1 MMMPHACEIQ
11 REPIL
16 QKTMRATRA
25 YGAGTGVARKRGS
38 ARPARARNDAPMS
51 GGEAIVHSLIEN
63 GVDTVFGLPGA
74 QMYPLF
80 DALYQASDRIT
91 TFGARH
97 EQGTAY
103 MAFGYARSTG
113 RPGVFSVVPGPGI
126 LNASAAISTAWGCC
140 APVLCV
146 TGQLPSEFIGRGRGH
161 LHELPDQ
168 LGTLRTLCKWAAR
181 IERPA
186 DVPRVMNEAFRQM
199 LSGRP
204 GPVAVEMAW
213 DVMGNRERV
222 FFDGPATIDPAPDPD
237 PEAVLRAARILLA
250 AKRPMIMLGSGAQHA
265 AREVRALAEALDAPV
280 SAMRG
285 GRGII
290 SEADP
295 LGVSAYAARL
305 LWDNTDALVA
315 IGTRAEMAYMRWT
328 GMTRLIDRP
337 QAPPYLIRIDI
348 DPAEM
353 LRLKPHVGVVADS
366 AAGARALLEAL
377 VSLKRPRRDN
387 RKAILAAKGKA
398 TKALRKVQPQVDYLD
413 AIREALPRDGFFV
426 TELCQAGFTSYTSFP
441 VYAPR
446 TYVSEGFQG
455 TLGAGFQTALGVKVA
470 HPNKAVVS
478 ITGDGGFMF
487 GVQEL
492 ATAAQ
497 YGIGLVTVLFNNESF
512 GNVRRDQET
521 RYQGRVI
528 GADLVNPDFM
538 KLAESFGVK
547 GHRVHSPAELKPV
560 LARAIAAG
568 EPCLIEAVVA
578 RGSEVS
584 PWEFLVS
591 GRAGEVTKPPAR
603 RA

>member
-1 MMMPHACEIQ
+1 MS
-11 REPIL
+11 
-16 QKTMRATRA
+16 
-25 YGAGTGVARKRGS
+25 ARKAENGS
-38 ARPARARNDAPMS
+38 RKGDASHMDHDRAPARNDAPIS
-51 GGEAIVHSLIEN
+51 GGEAIVRSLLEN

-74 QMYPLF
+74 QMYPFF
-80 DALYQASDRIT
+80 DGLYQASDRIAT
-91 TFGARH
+91 YGARH
-97 EQGTAY
+97 EQGSAY

-113 RPGVFSVVPGPGI
+113 RPGVFSVVPGPGV
-126 LNASAAISTAWGCC
+126 LNASAAISTAWACC
-140 APVLCV
+140 APVLCI
-146 TGQLPSEFIGRGRGH
+146 TGQLPAEFIGRGRGH
-161 LHELPDQ
+161 LHEIPDQ
-168 LGTLRTLCKWAAR
+168 MGTLRTLCKWAAR

-186 DVPRVMNEAFRQM
+186 DVPRIMNEAFRHM

-213 DVMGNRERV
+213 DVMTSREQVSFEGRAV
-222 FFDGPATIDPAPDPD
+222 LDAAPAPDPA
-237 PEAVLRAARILLA
+237 AVARAAGLLLA
-250 AKRPMIMLGSGAQHA
+250 AKRPMIMVGSGAQHA
-265 AREVRALAEALDAPV
+265 AKEVRALAEALDAPV

-285 GRGII
+285 GRGIV
-290 SEADP
+290 SEAEP

-305 LWDNTDALVA
+305 LWEETDALVA

-353 LRLKPHVGVVADS
+353 LRLKPHAGIVADS
-366 AAGARALLEAL
+366 AAGARALLDAL
-377 VSLKRPRRDN
+377 VELERPRRDN
-387 RKAILAAKGKA
+387 RKAILAAKTRA
-398 TKALRKVQPQVDYLD
+398 TKALRKVQPQVAYLEV
-413 AIREALPRDGFFV
+413 IREALPRDGFFV
-426 TELCQAGFTSYTSFP
+426 TELCQAGFASYTSFP

-470 HPNKAVVS
+470 HPDKPVVS

-492 ATAAQ
+492 ASAVQ
-497 YGIGLVTVLFNNESF
+497 YGIGLVTMLFNNESF

-538 KLAESFGVK
+538 KLASSFGVK
-547 GHRVHSPAELKPV
+547 GHRVHSPADLKPV
-560 LARAIAAG
+560 LTRAIAAD
-568 EPCLIEAVVA
+568 EPCLIEVVVP

-591 GRAGEVTKPPAR
+591 GRAGEAPAPADGTKSP
-603 RA
+603 